1 MPNEHSEISPSMLH
15 RIMGDSPCHASVRM
29 GRNIAEPPSSEAAA
43 LGTALH
49 EIAEKHLMDETDS
62 GDPTIQKYLDYVR
75 ATAGL
80 YEISVEEKLGLNAWV
95 PDMFGTADAVIDDED
110 RKILHVIDLKTGQH
124 PVKPKDNFQLMAYAL
139 GVIGPQNDKH
149 AFNMWDGYQVALH
162 IAQPPIDNFT
172 KWTVPI
178 EEIWAFGEDLRAA
191 GKAALSP
198 DSEFNST
205 ESNCRWCKA
214 AGVCPE
220 LHKKTVEVM
229 GKRFDP
235 LPPTQLSDE
244 ELALILTNKKD
255 IEFYLRAAYKHAL
268 ERWVGGKPI
277 RGFKLVEGTKKRVWG
292 ENAKDALVKEL
303 GAFAFQSE
311 KLITITEATKS
322 IGAKA
327 VAELCVTPKGDPSLV
342 ATDDPRPALS
352 GEAIKKLG
360 GK

>member
-15 RIMGDSPCHASVRM
+15 RIMGDTPCHASVRM
-29 GRNIAEPPSSEAAA
+29 GRGIAEPPSSEAAA

-62 GDPTIQKYLDYVR
+62 DNPDIQKYLDYVR
-75 ATAGL
+75 NVAGL
-80 YEISVEEKLGLNAWV
+80 YEISVEEKLSLREWV
-95 PDMFGTADAVIDDED
+95 PEMFGTADAVVDDEEQ
-110 RKILHVIDLKTGQH
+110 KILHVIDLKTGQH

-139 GVIGPQNDKH
+139 GVIGNPH
-149 AFNMWDGYQVALH
+149 HFNIWNGYQVALH

-178 EEIWAFGEDLRAA
+178 EEIWAFGEDLKTA
-191 GKAALSP
+191 GKLALSP
-198 DSEFNST
+198 DSAFNST

-220 LHKKTVEVM
+220 LHQKTVEVM

-292 ENAKDALVKEL
+292 DHAKDALVEEL

-322 IGAKA
+322 LGAKV

-342 ATDDPRPALS
+342 PTDDPRPALS

>member
-1 MPNEHSEISPSMLH
+1 MPSEHSEISPSMLY
-15 RIMGDSPCHASVRM
+15 RIMGETPCHASVRM
-29 GRNIAEPPSSEAAA
+29 GRGIIEPPSSDAAA

-49 EIAEKHLMDETDS
+49 EIAEKHLLDDTDS
-62 GDPTIQKYLDYVR
+62 GDPMIQKYLDYVR
-75 ATAGL
+75 GTAGWL
-80 YEISVEEKLGLNAWV
+80 EISVEEKFDLSHWV
-95 PDMFGTADAVIDDED
+95 PEMFGTADAVIDDDEL
-110 RKILHVIDLKTGQH
+110 KILHVIDLKTGQH

-139 GVIGPQNDKH
+139 GVIGPQSPALINHIWGD
-149 AFNMWDGYQVALH
+149 YQVSLH

-178 EEIWAFGEDLRAA
+178 EDIWAFGRDLKEA
-191 GKAALSP
+191 GKKALSP
-198 DSEFNST
+198 DSDFHAT
-205 ESNCRWCKA
+205 EQNCRWCKA

-229 GKRFDP
+229 GARFDP

-244 ELALILTNKKD
+244 QLAEILTHKKD

-268 ERWVGGKPI
+268 ERWVGGKPL

-292 ENAKDALVKEL
+292 DNAKDELTREL
-303 GAFAFQSE
+303 GAFAFQTE

-322 IGAKA
+322 LGAEKIKT
-327 VAELCVTPKGDPSLV
+327 LTVTPKGDPSLV
-342 ATDDPRPALS
+342 ASDDPRPALT
-352 GEAIKKLG
+352 GEAIKRLG